1 MISMRGGDLFMD
13 IWHVRGGNRL
23 FGSCRVQGSKNATLP
38 VLAASMV
45 FPAHS
50 HIRGVP
56 QLRDVDAAVSILSHL
71 GCRVEREENE
81 LYIDSGLITDAE
93 VPREL
98 MAEMRSSV
106 IFMGALLAR
115 CGEARLSLPG
125 GCQLGKRPI
134 DLHLSSLHAMGAEI
148 SEEGRDI
155 FCRAAKLHG
164 AEIDLRFPSVGATEN
179 IMLAACTAEGRTTIR
194 GAAREPEIVALQQ
207 YLCSLGA
214 HISGAGSD
222 TVVICGASARES
234 TDFTVP
240 SDRIVASTLACA
252 CAAAGGR
259 IILSGVKSDHFLTVL
274 HFLNEAGCDI
284 IHFNDIVEISSD
296 GKLRAPSNI
305 VTAPYPGF
313 PTDAQPILMAA
324 LLRAQGTTR
333 FTETIFEN
341 RFRQVSE
348 LRRLG
353 ADIRVR
359 GTEAVLRGVKE
370 LHGET
375 LTAPD
380 LRGGA
385 AMVVAGLTARG
396 ETRVIDAGHIARGYE
411 SFDDRLCAL
420 GAEVWIEHKGKGINE
435 DGIEQE
441 KPAALQ

>member
-1 MISMRGGDLFMD
+1 MD

-23 FGSCRVQGSKNATLP
+23 FGSCRVQGSKNASLP
-38 VLAASMV
+38 VLAASMAL
-45 FPAHS
+45 PARS
-50 HIRGVP
+50 RIRNVP
-56 QLRDVDAAVSILSHL
+56 RLSDVDAAVDILSHL
-71 GCRVEREENE
+71 GCRVDRGDGE
-81 LYIDSGLITDAE
+81 LLIDSSAVTQAE
-93 VPREL
+93 IPHAL

-134 DLHLSSLHAMGAEI
+134 DLHLSALRAMGAQI
-148 SEEGRDI
+148 SEEGGEI
-155 FCRAAKLHG
+155 FCRAPKLHG
-164 AEIDLRFPSVGATEN
+164 TEISLRFPSVGATEN
-179 IMLAACTAEGRTTIR
+179 IMLAACAAEGRTTIR
-194 GAAREPEIVALQQ
+194 GAACEPEIVSLQQ
-207 YLCSLGA
+207 YLSLLGA
-214 HISGAGSD
+214 HVTGAGSD
-222 TVVICGASARES
+222 TVVICGATPRKSA
-234 TDFTVP
+234 DFTVP
-240 SDRIVASTLACA
+240 GDRIVASTLACA

-259 IILSGVKSDHFLTVL
+259 ILLSGVNPDHFLTVL

-284 IHFNDIVEISSD
+284 IHFKDVVEISSEGD
-296 GKLRAPSNI
+296 LRAPGSI

-324 LLRAQGTTR
+324 LLRARGTTR
-333 FTETIFEN
+333 ITETIFEN
-341 RFRQVSE
+341 RYRHVSE

-353 ADIRVR
+353 ADIRVD
-359 GTEAVLRGVKE
+359 GTEALLRGVRE

-385 AMVVAGLTARG
+385 AMVVAALGARG

-420 GAEVWIEHKGKGINE
+420 GAEIWIEHKGKGTYE
-435 DGIEQE
+435 DAIQ
-441 KPAALQ
+441 PDHSAALE